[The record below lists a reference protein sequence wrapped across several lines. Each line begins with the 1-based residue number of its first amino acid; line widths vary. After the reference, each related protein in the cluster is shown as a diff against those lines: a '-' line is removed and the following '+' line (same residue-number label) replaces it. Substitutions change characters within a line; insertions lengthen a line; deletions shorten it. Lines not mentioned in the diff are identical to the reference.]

1 MKPTTIASLQK
12 CKQDKKRFATITAYD
27 YSFAK
32 LFADEGINVML
43 VGDSLGMTVQGHD
56 STLPVTVADIAYHT
70 AAVRRGAP
78 NCLLLAD
85 LPFMAYATPE
95 QAFENAA
102 TVMRAGANM
111 VKIEGGEWL
120 VETVQMLTE
129 RAVPVCGHLGLTPQS
144 VNIFGGYKVQ
154 GRGDEAGDRLLSD
167 ALALEAAGAQ
177 LLVLE
182 CVPVELAKR
191 ITEALAIP
199 VIGIGAGN
207 VTDGQI
213 LVMHDA
219 FGITGG
225 HIPKFAKNFLAET
238 GDIRAAV
245 RQYMAE
251 VESGVYPGEEH
262 SFPLRSDVVLI
273 IETLPLLR
281 QQIRRLR
288 MEGKRVALV
297 PTMGNLH
304 DGHMKL
310 VDEAK
315 ARADV
320 VVVSIFVNPMQFDR
334 PEDLARYPR
343 TLQEDC
349 EKLNKRKVDLV
360 FAPSVKEI
368 YPNGTETHTYVDVPG
383 LSTMLEGA
391 SRPGHFRG
399 VSTIVSKLFN
409 LVQPDIACFGEKD
422 FQQLALIRKMVADM
436 GFDIEIVGVPIMRAK
451 DGLALSSRNGYLTAE
466 QRKIAPGLYKVLS
479 SIADKLQAGERDL
492 DEIIAI
498 AGQELNEKGFRSD
511 DIQIRDADTLL
522 EISENSKRAV
532 ILVAAWLGDARL
544 IDNKLVELA

>member
-1 MKPTTIASLQK
+1 M
-12 CKQDKKRFATITAYD
+12 
-27 YSFAK
+27 
-32 LFADEGINVML
+32 
-43 VGDSLGMTVQGHD
+43 
-56 STLPVTVADIAYHT
+56 
-70 AAVRRGAP
+70 
-78 NCLLLAD
+78 
-85 LPFMAYATPE
+85 
-95 QAFENAA
+95 
-102 TVMRAGANM
+102 
-111 VKIEGGEWL
+111 
-120 VETVQMLTE
+120 
-129 RAVPVCGHLGLTPQS
+129 
-144 VNIFGGYKVQ
+144 
-154 GRGDEAGDRLLSD
+154 
-167 ALALEAAGAQ
+167 
-177 LLVLE
+177 
-182 CVPVELAKR
+182 
-191 ITEALAIP
+191 
-199 VIGIGAGN
+199 
-207 VTDGQI
+207 
-213 LVMHDA
+213 
-219 FGITGG
+219 
-225 HIPKFAKNFLAET
+225 
-238 GDIRAAV
+238 
-245 RQYMAE
+245 
-251 VESGVYPGEEH
+251 
-262 SFPLRSDVVLI
+262 LI

-422 FQQLALIRKMVADM
+422 FQQLAIIRKMVADM

-492 DEIIAI
+492 DEIITI
-498 AGQELNEKGFRSD
+498 AGQELNEKGFRAD

-522 EISENSKRAV
+522 EVSETSKRAV

-544 IDNKLVELA
+544 IDNKMVELA

>member
-1 MKPTTIASLQK
+1 M
-12 CKQDKKRFATITAYD
+12 
-27 YSFAK
+27 
-32 LFADEGINVML
+32 
-43 VGDSLGMTVQGHD
+43 
-56 STLPVTVADIAYHT
+56 
-70 AAVRRGAP
+70 
-78 NCLLLAD
+78 
-85 LPFMAYATPE
+85 
-95 QAFENAA
+95 
-102 TVMRAGANM
+102 
-111 VKIEGGEWL
+111 
-120 VETVQMLTE
+120 
-129 RAVPVCGHLGLTPQS
+129 
-144 VNIFGGYKVQ
+144 
-154 GRGDEAGDRLLSD
+154 
-167 ALALEAAGAQ
+167 
-177 LLVLE
+177 
-182 CVPVELAKR
+182 
-191 ITEALAIP
+191 
-199 VIGIGAGN
+199 
-207 VTDGQI
+207 
-213 LVMHDA
+213 
-219 FGITGG
+219 
-225 HIPKFAKNFLAET
+225 
-238 GDIRAAV
+238 
-245 RQYMAE
+245 
-251 VESGVYPGEEH
+251 
-262 SFPLRSDVVLI
+262 LI

-451 DGLALSSRNGYLTAE
+451 GGLALSSRNGYLTAE

-492 DEIIAI
+492 DEIITI
-498 AGQELNEKGFRSD
+498 AGQELNEKGFRAD

-522 EISENSKRAV
+522 EVSETSKRAV

-544 IDNKLVELA
+544 IDNKMVELA

>member
-1 MKPTTIASLQK
+1 M
-12 CKQDKKRFATITAYD
+12 
-27 YSFAK
+27 
-32 LFADEGINVML
+32 
-43 VGDSLGMTVQGHD
+43 
-56 STLPVTVADIAYHT
+56 
-70 AAVRRGAP
+70 
-78 NCLLLAD
+78 
-85 LPFMAYATPE
+85 
-95 QAFENAA
+95 
-102 TVMRAGANM
+102 
-111 VKIEGGEWL
+111 
-120 VETVQMLTE
+120 
-129 RAVPVCGHLGLTPQS
+129 
-144 VNIFGGYKVQ
+144 
-154 GRGDEAGDRLLSD
+154 
-167 ALALEAAGAQ
+167 
-177 LLVLE
+177 
-182 CVPVELAKR
+182 
-191 ITEALAIP
+191 
-199 VIGIGAGN
+199 
-207 VTDGQI
+207 
-213 LVMHDA
+213 
-219 FGITGG
+219 
-225 HIPKFAKNFLAET
+225 
-238 GDIRAAV
+238 
-245 RQYMAE
+245 
-251 VESGVYPGEEH
+251 
-262 SFPLRSDVVLI
+262 LI

-409 LVQPDIACFGEKD
+409 LIQPDIACFGEKD

-498 AGQELNEKGFRSD
+498 AGQELNEKGFRAD

>member
-1 MKPTTIASLQK
+1 M
-12 CKQDKKRFATITAYD
+12 
-27 YSFAK
+27 
-32 LFADEGINVML
+32 
-43 VGDSLGMTVQGHD
+43 
-56 STLPVTVADIAYHT
+56 
-70 AAVRRGAP
+70 
-78 NCLLLAD
+78 
-85 LPFMAYATPE
+85 
-95 QAFENAA
+95 
-102 TVMRAGANM
+102 
-111 VKIEGGEWL
+111 
-120 VETVQMLTE
+120 
-129 RAVPVCGHLGLTPQS
+129 
-144 VNIFGGYKVQ
+144 
-154 GRGDEAGDRLLSD
+154 
-167 ALALEAAGAQ
+167 
-177 LLVLE
+177 
-182 CVPVELAKR
+182 
-191 ITEALAIP
+191 
-199 VIGIGAGN
+199 
-207 VTDGQI
+207 
-213 LVMHDA
+213 
-219 FGITGG
+219 
-225 HIPKFAKNFLAET
+225 
-238 GDIRAAV
+238 
-245 RQYMAE
+245 
-251 VESGVYPGEEH
+251 
-262 SFPLRSDVVLI
+262 LI

-451 DGLALSSRNGYLTAE
+451 DGLALSSRNGYLTVE

-498 AGQELNEKGFRSD
+498 AGQELNEKGFRAD

-522 EISENSKRAV
+522 EVSENSKRAV

>member
-1 MKPTTIASLQK
+1 M
-12 CKQDKKRFATITAYD
+12 
-27 YSFAK
+27 
-32 LFADEGINVML
+32 
-43 VGDSLGMTVQGHD
+43 
-56 STLPVTVADIAYHT
+56 
-70 AAVRRGAP
+70 
-78 NCLLLAD
+78 
-85 LPFMAYATPE
+85 
-95 QAFENAA
+95 
-102 TVMRAGANM
+102 
-111 VKIEGGEWL
+111 
-120 VETVQMLTE
+120 
-129 RAVPVCGHLGLTPQS
+129 
-144 VNIFGGYKVQ
+144 
-154 GRGDEAGDRLLSD
+154 
-167 ALALEAAGAQ
+167 
-177 LLVLE
+177 
-182 CVPVELAKR
+182 
-191 ITEALAIP
+191 
-199 VIGIGAGN
+199 
-207 VTDGQI
+207 
-213 LVMHDA
+213 
-219 FGITGG
+219 
-225 HIPKFAKNFLAET
+225 
-238 GDIRAAV
+238 
-245 RQYMAE
+245 
-251 VESGVYPGEEH
+251 
-262 SFPLRSDVVLI
+262 LI

-320 VVVSIFVNPMQFDR
+320 VVVSLFVNPMQFDR

-522 EISENSKRAV
+522 EVSENSKRAV

-544 IDNKLVELA
+544 IDNKMVELA

>member
-1 MKPTTIASLQK
+1 M
-12 CKQDKKRFATITAYD
+12 
-27 YSFAK
+27 
-32 LFADEGINVML
+32 
-43 VGDSLGMTVQGHD
+43 
-56 STLPVTVADIAYHT
+56 
-70 AAVRRGAP
+70 
-78 NCLLLAD
+78 
-85 LPFMAYATPE
+85 
-95 QAFENAA
+95 
-102 TVMRAGANM
+102 
-111 VKIEGGEWL
+111 
-120 VETVQMLTE
+120 
-129 RAVPVCGHLGLTPQS
+129 
-144 VNIFGGYKVQ
+144 
-154 GRGDEAGDRLLSD
+154 
-167 ALALEAAGAQ
+167 
-177 LLVLE
+177 
-182 CVPVELAKR
+182 
-191 ITEALAIP
+191 
-199 VIGIGAGN
+199 
-207 VTDGQI
+207 
-213 LVMHDA
+213 
-219 FGITGG
+219 
-225 HIPKFAKNFLAET
+225 
-238 GDIRAAV
+238 
-245 RQYMAE
+245 
-251 VESGVYPGEEH
+251 
-262 SFPLRSDVVLI
+262 LI

-436 GFDIEIVGVPIMRAK
+436 GFDSEIVGVPIMRAK
-451 DGLALSSRNGYLTAE
+451 DGLALSSSNGYLTAE

-498 AGQELNEKGFRSD
+498 TGQELNEKGFRSD

-522 EISENSKRAV
+522 EVSENSKRAV

-544 IDNKLVELA
+544 IDNKMVELA

>member
-1 MKPTTIASLQK
+1 M
-12 CKQDKKRFATITAYD
+12 
-27 YSFAK
+27 
-32 LFADEGINVML
+32 
-43 VGDSLGMTVQGHD
+43 
-56 STLPVTVADIAYHT
+56 
-70 AAVRRGAP
+70 
-78 NCLLLAD
+78 
-85 LPFMAYATPE
+85 
-95 QAFENAA
+95 
-102 TVMRAGANM
+102 
-111 VKIEGGEWL
+111 
-120 VETVQMLTE
+120 
-129 RAVPVCGHLGLTPQS
+129 
-144 VNIFGGYKVQ
+144 
-154 GRGDEAGDRLLSD
+154 
-167 ALALEAAGAQ
+167 
-177 LLVLE
+177 
-182 CVPVELAKR
+182 
-191 ITEALAIP
+191 
-199 VIGIGAGN
+199 
-207 VTDGQI
+207 
-213 LVMHDA
+213 
-219 FGITGG
+219 
-225 HIPKFAKNFLAET
+225 
-238 GDIRAAV
+238 
-245 RQYMAE
+245 
-251 VESGVYPGEEH
+251 
-262 SFPLRSDVVLI
+262 LI

-320 VVVSIFVNPMQFDR
+320 VIVSIFVNPMQFDR
-334 PEDLARYPR
+334 PEDLVRYPR

-498 AGQELNEKGFRSD
+498 AGQELNEKGFRAD

-522 EISENSKRAV
+522 EVSENSKRAV

-544 IDNKLVELA
+544 IDNKMVELA

>member
-1 MKPTTIASLQK
+1 M
-12 CKQDKKRFATITAYD
+12 
-27 YSFAK
+27 
-32 LFADEGINVML
+32 
-43 VGDSLGMTVQGHD
+43 
-56 STLPVTVADIAYHT
+56 
-70 AAVRRGAP
+70 
-78 NCLLLAD
+78 
-85 LPFMAYATPE
+85 
-95 QAFENAA
+95 
-102 TVMRAGANM
+102 
-111 VKIEGGEWL
+111 
-120 VETVQMLTE
+120 
-129 RAVPVCGHLGLTPQS
+129 
-144 VNIFGGYKVQ
+144 
-154 GRGDEAGDRLLSD
+154 
-167 ALALEAAGAQ
+167 
-177 LLVLE
+177 
-182 CVPVELAKR
+182 
-191 ITEALAIP
+191 
-199 VIGIGAGN
+199 
-207 VTDGQI
+207 
-213 LVMHDA
+213 
-219 FGITGG
+219 
-225 HIPKFAKNFLAET
+225 
-238 GDIRAAV
+238 
-245 RQYMAE
+245 
-251 VESGVYPGEEH
+251 
-262 SFPLRSDVVLI
+262 LI

-349 EKLNKRKVDLV
+349 EKLNKRKVDFV

-479 SIADKLQAGERDL
+479 SIADKLQVGERDL
-492 DEIIAI
+492 DEIITI
-498 AGQELNEKGFRSD
+498 AGQELNEKGFRAD

-522 EISENSKRAV
+522 EVSETSKRAV

-544 IDNKLVELA
+544 IDNKMVELA

>member
-1 MKPTTIASLQK
+1 
-12 CKQDKKRFATITAYD
+12 
-27 YSFAK
+27 
-32 LFADEGINVML
+32 ML
-43 VGDSLGMTVQGHD
+43 
-56 STLPVTVADIAYHT
+56 
-70 AAVRRGAP
+70 
-78 NCLLLAD
+78 
-85 LPFMAYATPE
+85 
-95 QAFENAA
+95 
-102 TVMRAGANM
+102 
-111 VKIEGGEWL
+111 
-120 VETVQMLTE
+120 
-129 RAVPVCGHLGLTPQS
+129 
-144 VNIFGGYKVQ
+144 IF
-154 GRGDEAGDRLLSD
+154 
-167 ALALEAAGAQ
+167 
-177 LLVLE
+177 
-182 CVPVELAKR
+182 
-191 ITEALAIP
+191 
-199 VIGIGAGN
+199 
-207 VTDGQI
+207 
-213 LVMHDA
+213 
-219 FGITGG
+219 
-225 HIPKFAKNFLAET
+225 
-238 GDIRAAV
+238 
-245 RQYMAE
+245 
-251 VESGVYPGEEH
+251 
-262 SFPLRSDVVLI
+262 
-273 IETLPLLR
+273 ETLPLLR

-492 DEIIAI
+492 DEIITI
-498 AGQELNEKGFRSD
+498 AGQELNEKGFRAD

-522 EISENSKRAV
+522 EVSETSKRAV

-544 IDNKLVELA
+544 IDNKMVELA

>member
-1 MKPTTIASLQK
+1 M
-12 CKQDKKRFATITAYD
+12 
-27 YSFAK
+27 
-32 LFADEGINVML
+32 
-43 VGDSLGMTVQGHD
+43 
-56 STLPVTVADIAYHT
+56 
-70 AAVRRGAP
+70 
-78 NCLLLAD
+78 
-85 LPFMAYATPE
+85 
-95 QAFENAA
+95 
-102 TVMRAGANM
+102 
-111 VKIEGGEWL
+111 
-120 VETVQMLTE
+120 
-129 RAVPVCGHLGLTPQS
+129 
-144 VNIFGGYKVQ
+144 
-154 GRGDEAGDRLLSD
+154 
-167 ALALEAAGAQ
+167 
-177 LLVLE
+177 
-182 CVPVELAKR
+182 
-191 ITEALAIP
+191 
-199 VIGIGAGN
+199 
-207 VTDGQI
+207 
-213 LVMHDA
+213 
-219 FGITGG
+219 
-225 HIPKFAKNFLAET
+225 
-238 GDIRAAV
+238 
-245 RQYMAE
+245 
-251 VESGVYPGEEH
+251 
-262 SFPLRSDVVLI
+262 LI

-334 PEDLARYPR
+334 PEDLVRYPR

-436 GFDIEIVGVPIMRAK
+436 GFDIEIIGVPIMRAK

-492 DEIIAI
+492 DEIITI
-498 AGQELNEKGFRSD
+498 AGQELNEKGFRAD

-522 EISENSKRAV
+522 EVSENSKRAV

-544 IDNKLVELA
+544 IDNKIVELV

>member
-1 MKPTTIASLQK
+1 M
-12 CKQDKKRFATITAYD
+12 
-27 YSFAK
+27 
-32 LFADEGINVML
+32 
-43 VGDSLGMTVQGHD
+43 
-56 STLPVTVADIAYHT
+56 
-70 AAVRRGAP
+70 
-78 NCLLLAD
+78 
-85 LPFMAYATPE
+85 
-95 QAFENAA
+95 
-102 TVMRAGANM
+102 
-111 VKIEGGEWL
+111 
-120 VETVQMLTE
+120 
-129 RAVPVCGHLGLTPQS
+129 
-144 VNIFGGYKVQ
+144 
-154 GRGDEAGDRLLSD
+154 
-167 ALALEAAGAQ
+167 
-177 LLVLE
+177 
-182 CVPVELAKR
+182 
-191 ITEALAIP
+191 
-199 VIGIGAGN
+199 
-207 VTDGQI
+207 
-213 LVMHDA
+213 
-219 FGITGG
+219 
-225 HIPKFAKNFLAET
+225 
-238 GDIRAAV
+238 
-245 RQYMAE
+245 
-251 VESGVYPGEEH
+251 
-262 SFPLRSDVVLI
+262 LI

-334 PEDLARYPR
+334 PEDLVRYPR

-522 EISENSKRAV
+522 EIAENSKRAV

-544 IDNKLVELA
+544 IDNKIVELA

>member
-1 MKPTTIASLQK
+1 M
-12 CKQDKKRFATITAYD
+12 
-27 YSFAK
+27 
-32 LFADEGINVML
+32 
-43 VGDSLGMTVQGHD
+43 
-56 STLPVTVADIAYHT
+56 
-70 AAVRRGAP
+70 
-78 NCLLLAD
+78 
-85 LPFMAYATPE
+85 
-95 QAFENAA
+95 
-102 TVMRAGANM
+102 
-111 VKIEGGEWL
+111 
-120 VETVQMLTE
+120 
-129 RAVPVCGHLGLTPQS
+129 
-144 VNIFGGYKVQ
+144 
-154 GRGDEAGDRLLSD
+154 
-167 ALALEAAGAQ
+167 
-177 LLVLE
+177 
-182 CVPVELAKR
+182 
-191 ITEALAIP
+191 
-199 VIGIGAGN
+199 
-207 VTDGQI
+207 
-213 LVMHDA
+213 
-219 FGITGG
+219 
-225 HIPKFAKNFLAET
+225 
-238 GDIRAAV
+238 
-245 RQYMAE
+245 
-251 VESGVYPGEEH
+251 
-262 SFPLRSDVVLI
+262 LI

-436 GFDIEIVGVPIMRAK
+436 GFDIEIVGVPIMRTK

-498 AGQELNEKGFRSD
+498 AGQELNEKGFRAD

-522 EISENSKRAV
+522 EVSENSKRAV

>member
-1 MKPTTIASLQK
+1 M
-12 CKQDKKRFATITAYD
+12 
-27 YSFAK
+27 
-32 LFADEGINVML
+32 
-43 VGDSLGMTVQGHD
+43 
-56 STLPVTVADIAYHT
+56 
-70 AAVRRGAP
+70 
-78 NCLLLAD
+78 
-85 LPFMAYATPE
+85 
-95 QAFENAA
+95 
-102 TVMRAGANM
+102 
-111 VKIEGGEWL
+111 
-120 VETVQMLTE
+120 
-129 RAVPVCGHLGLTPQS
+129 
-144 VNIFGGYKVQ
+144 
-154 GRGDEAGDRLLSD
+154 
-167 ALALEAAGAQ
+167 
-177 LLVLE
+177 
-182 CVPVELAKR
+182 
-191 ITEALAIP
+191 
-199 VIGIGAGN
+199 
-207 VTDGQI
+207 
-213 LVMHDA
+213 
-219 FGITGG
+219 
-225 HIPKFAKNFLAET
+225 
-238 GDIRAAV
+238 
-245 RQYMAE
+245 
-251 VESGVYPGEEH
+251 
-262 SFPLRSDVVLI
+262 LI

-281 QQIRRLR
+281 QQIHRLR

-451 DGLALSSRNGYLTAE
+451 DGLALSSRNSYLTAE

-498 AGQELNEKGFRSD
+498 AGQELNEKGFRAD

-522 EISENSKRAV
+522 EVSENSKRAV

-544 IDNKLVELA
+544 IDNKIVELA

>member
-1 MKPTTIASLQK
+1 M
-12 CKQDKKRFATITAYD
+12 
-27 YSFAK
+27 
-32 LFADEGINVML
+32 
-43 VGDSLGMTVQGHD
+43 
-56 STLPVTVADIAYHT
+56 
-70 AAVRRGAP
+70 
-78 NCLLLAD
+78 
-85 LPFMAYATPE
+85 
-95 QAFENAA
+95 
-102 TVMRAGANM
+102 
-111 VKIEGGEWL
+111 
-120 VETVQMLTE
+120 
-129 RAVPVCGHLGLTPQS
+129 
-144 VNIFGGYKVQ
+144 
-154 GRGDEAGDRLLSD
+154 
-167 ALALEAAGAQ
+167 
-177 LLVLE
+177 
-182 CVPVELAKR
+182 
-191 ITEALAIP
+191 
-199 VIGIGAGN
+199 
-207 VTDGQI
+207 
-213 LVMHDA
+213 
-219 FGITGG
+219 
-225 HIPKFAKNFLAET
+225 
-238 GDIRAAV
+238 
-245 RQYMAE
+245 
-251 VESGVYPGEEH
+251 
-262 SFPLRSDVVLI
+262 LI

-492 DEIIAI
+492 DEFITI
-498 AGQELNEKGFRSD
+498 AGQELNEKGFRAD

-522 EISENSKRAV
+522 EVSETSKRAV

-544 IDNKLVELA
+544 IDNKMVELA

>member
-1 MKPTTIASLQK
+1 M
-12 CKQDKKRFATITAYD
+12 
-27 YSFAK
+27 
-32 LFADEGINVML
+32 
-43 VGDSLGMTVQGHD
+43 
-56 STLPVTVADIAYHT
+56 
-70 AAVRRGAP
+70 
-78 NCLLLAD
+78 
-85 LPFMAYATPE
+85 
-95 QAFENAA
+95 
-102 TVMRAGANM
+102 
-111 VKIEGGEWL
+111 
-120 VETVQMLTE
+120 
-129 RAVPVCGHLGLTPQS
+129 
-144 VNIFGGYKVQ
+144 
-154 GRGDEAGDRLLSD
+154 
-167 ALALEAAGAQ
+167 
-177 LLVLE
+177 
-182 CVPVELAKR
+182 
-191 ITEALAIP
+191 
-199 VIGIGAGN
+199 
-207 VTDGQI
+207 
-213 LVMHDA
+213 
-219 FGITGG
+219 
-225 HIPKFAKNFLAET
+225 
-238 GDIRAAV
+238 
-245 RQYMAE
+245 
-251 VESGVYPGEEH
+251 
-262 SFPLRSDVVLI
+262 LI

-492 DEIIAI
+492 DEIITI
-498 AGQELNEKGFRSD
+498 AGQELNEKGFRAD

-544 IDNKLVELA
+544 IDNKIVELV

>member
-1 MKPTTIASLQK
+1 M
-12 CKQDKKRFATITAYD
+12 
-27 YSFAK
+27 
-32 LFADEGINVML
+32 
-43 VGDSLGMTVQGHD
+43 
-56 STLPVTVADIAYHT
+56 
-70 AAVRRGAP
+70 
-78 NCLLLAD
+78 
-85 LPFMAYATPE
+85 
-95 QAFENAA
+95 
-102 TVMRAGANM
+102 
-111 VKIEGGEWL
+111 
-120 VETVQMLTE
+120 
-129 RAVPVCGHLGLTPQS
+129 
-144 VNIFGGYKVQ
+144 
-154 GRGDEAGDRLLSD
+154 
-167 ALALEAAGAQ
+167 
-177 LLVLE
+177 
-182 CVPVELAKR
+182 
-191 ITEALAIP
+191 
-199 VIGIGAGN
+199 
-207 VTDGQI
+207 
-213 LVMHDA
+213 
-219 FGITGG
+219 
-225 HIPKFAKNFLAET
+225 
-238 GDIRAAV
+238 
-245 RQYMAE
+245 
-251 VESGVYPGEEH
+251 
-262 SFPLRSDVVLI
+262 LI

-422 FQQLALIRKMVADM
+422 FQQRALIRKMVADM
-436 GFDIEIVGVPIMRAK
+436 GFDSEIVGVPIMRAK

-479 SIADKLQAGERDL
+479 SIADKLQVGERDL
-492 DEIIAI
+492 DEIITI
-498 AGQELNEKGFRSD
+498 AGQELNEKGFRAD

-522 EISENSKRAV
+522 EVSETSKRAV

-544 IDNKLVELA
+544 IDNKIVELA

>member
-1 MKPTTIASLQK
+1 M
-12 CKQDKKRFATITAYD
+12 
-27 YSFAK
+27 
-32 LFADEGINVML
+32 
-43 VGDSLGMTVQGHD
+43 
-56 STLPVTVADIAYHT
+56 
-70 AAVRRGAP
+70 
-78 NCLLLAD
+78 
-85 LPFMAYATPE
+85 
-95 QAFENAA
+95 
-102 TVMRAGANM
+102 
-111 VKIEGGEWL
+111 
-120 VETVQMLTE
+120 
-129 RAVPVCGHLGLTPQS
+129 
-144 VNIFGGYKVQ
+144 
-154 GRGDEAGDRLLSD
+154 
-167 ALALEAAGAQ
+167 
-177 LLVLE
+177 
-182 CVPVELAKR
+182 
-191 ITEALAIP
+191 
-199 VIGIGAGN
+199 
-207 VTDGQI
+207 
-213 LVMHDA
+213 
-219 FGITGG
+219 
-225 HIPKFAKNFLAET
+225 
-238 GDIRAAV
+238 
-245 RQYMAE
+245 
-251 VESGVYPGEEH
+251 
-262 SFPLRSDVVLI
+262 LI

-479 SIADKLQAGERDL
+479 SIADKLQVGERNL
-492 DEIIAI
+492 DEIITI
-498 AGQELNEKGFRSD
+498 AGQELNEKGFRAD

-522 EISENSKRAV
+522 EVSETSKRAV

-544 IDNKLVELA
+544 IDNKIVELA

>member
-1 MKPTTIASLQK
+1 M
-12 CKQDKKRFATITAYD
+12 
-27 YSFAK
+27 
-32 LFADEGINVML
+32 
-43 VGDSLGMTVQGHD
+43 
-56 STLPVTVADIAYHT
+56 
-70 AAVRRGAP
+70 
-78 NCLLLAD
+78 
-85 LPFMAYATPE
+85 
-95 QAFENAA
+95 
-102 TVMRAGANM
+102 
-111 VKIEGGEWL
+111 
-120 VETVQMLTE
+120 
-129 RAVPVCGHLGLTPQS
+129 
-144 VNIFGGYKVQ
+144 
-154 GRGDEAGDRLLSD
+154 
-167 ALALEAAGAQ
+167 
-177 LLVLE
+177 
-182 CVPVELAKR
+182 
-191 ITEALAIP
+191 
-199 VIGIGAGN
+199 
-207 VTDGQI
+207 
-213 LVMHDA
+213 
-219 FGITGG
+219 
-225 HIPKFAKNFLAET
+225 
-238 GDIRAAV
+238 
-245 RQYMAE
+245 
-251 VESGVYPGEEH
+251 
-262 SFPLRSDVVLI
+262 LI

-349 EKLNKRKVDLV
+349 EKLNKHKVDLV

-492 DEIIAI
+492 DEIITI
-498 AGQELNEKGFRSD
+498 AGQELNEKGFRAD

-522 EISENSKRAV
+522 EVSETSKRAV

-544 IDNKLVELA
+544 IDNKMVELA

>member
-1 MKPTTIASLQK
+1 M
-12 CKQDKKRFATITAYD
+12 
-27 YSFAK
+27 
-32 LFADEGINVML
+32 
-43 VGDSLGMTVQGHD
+43 
-56 STLPVTVADIAYHT
+56 
-70 AAVRRGAP
+70 
-78 NCLLLAD
+78 
-85 LPFMAYATPE
+85 
-95 QAFENAA
+95 
-102 TVMRAGANM
+102 
-111 VKIEGGEWL
+111 
-120 VETVQMLTE
+120 
-129 RAVPVCGHLGLTPQS
+129 
-144 VNIFGGYKVQ
+144 
-154 GRGDEAGDRLLSD
+154 
-167 ALALEAAGAQ
+167 
-177 LLVLE
+177 
-182 CVPVELAKR
+182 
-191 ITEALAIP
+191 
-199 VIGIGAGN
+199 
-207 VTDGQI
+207 
-213 LVMHDA
+213 
-219 FGITGG
+219 
-225 HIPKFAKNFLAET
+225 
-238 GDIRAAV
+238 
-245 RQYMAE
+245 
-251 VESGVYPGEEH
+251 
-262 SFPLRSDVVLI
+262 LI

-436 GFDIEIVGVPIMRAK
+436 GFDIEIIGVPIMRAK

-498 AGQELNEKGFRSD
+498 AGQELNEKGFRAD
-511 DIQIRDADTLL
+511 DIQIRDADTLQ
-522 EISENSKRAV
+522 EVSENSKRAV

-544 IDNKLVELA
+544 IDNEIVELA

>member
-1 MKPTTIASLQK
+1 M
-12 CKQDKKRFATITAYD
+12 
-27 YSFAK
+27 
-32 LFADEGINVML
+32 
-43 VGDSLGMTVQGHD
+43 
-56 STLPVTVADIAYHT
+56 
-70 AAVRRGAP
+70 
-78 NCLLLAD
+78 
-85 LPFMAYATPE
+85 
-95 QAFENAA
+95 
-102 TVMRAGANM
+102 
-111 VKIEGGEWL
+111 
-120 VETVQMLTE
+120 
-129 RAVPVCGHLGLTPQS
+129 
-144 VNIFGGYKVQ
+144 
-154 GRGDEAGDRLLSD
+154 
-167 ALALEAAGAQ
+167 
-177 LLVLE
+177 
-182 CVPVELAKR
+182 
-191 ITEALAIP
+191 
-199 VIGIGAGN
+199 
-207 VTDGQI
+207 
-213 LVMHDA
+213 
-219 FGITGG
+219 
-225 HIPKFAKNFLAET
+225 
-238 GDIRAAV
+238 
-245 RQYMAE
+245 
-251 VESGVYPGEEH
+251 
-262 SFPLRSDVVLI
+262 LI

-466 QRKIAPGLYKVLS
+466 QRKIASGLYKVLS

-522 EISENSKRAV
+522 EVSENSKRAV

>member
-1 MKPTTIASLQK
+1 M
-12 CKQDKKRFATITAYD
+12 
-27 YSFAK
+27 
-32 LFADEGINVML
+32 
-43 VGDSLGMTVQGHD
+43 
-56 STLPVTVADIAYHT
+56 
-70 AAVRRGAP
+70 
-78 NCLLLAD
+78 
-85 LPFMAYATPE
+85 
-95 QAFENAA
+95 
-102 TVMRAGANM
+102 
-111 VKIEGGEWL
+111 
-120 VETVQMLTE
+120 
-129 RAVPVCGHLGLTPQS
+129 
-144 VNIFGGYKVQ
+144 
-154 GRGDEAGDRLLSD
+154 
-167 ALALEAAGAQ
+167 
-177 LLVLE
+177 
-182 CVPVELAKR
+182 
-191 ITEALAIP
+191 
-199 VIGIGAGN
+199 
-207 VTDGQI
+207 
-213 LVMHDA
+213 
-219 FGITGG
+219 
-225 HIPKFAKNFLAET
+225 
-238 GDIRAAV
+238 
-245 RQYMAE
+245 
-251 VESGVYPGEEH
+251 
-262 SFPLRSDVVLI
+262 LI
-273 IETLPLLR
+273 IETLQLLR

-492 DEIIAI
+492 DEIITI
-498 AGQELNEKGFRSD
+498 AGQELNEKGFRAD

-522 EISENSKRAV
+522 EVSETSKRAV

-544 IDNKLVELA
+544 IDNKMVELA